1 MGQSEVIRDVIFSR
15 KLADFWHQT
24 LLAHETAFFGAMR
37 SKSAPPLNDQ
47 FWAKQKSEYRF
58 YTYGY
63 LLSLFAAAYSIHP
76 RFPLSDLED
85 LTPFVL
91 RVLPHK
97 DYLREDILEN
107 LLAFLST
114 YTYFQDEDKLD
125 QMAPDFA
132 PLMPQLVFN
141 LFYCREGVCRQSMD
155 ILSNL
160 TSTKSSAFSLLLH
173 NTSFLR
179 TLEDVFGRAGLVCG
193 NVTLLTVLFNIFSG
207 DTPLKQD
214 ILASE
219 VIMNTLLDEMVL
231 EKPFQD
237 DVIAVLKNLFKGPYS
252 DHVPRF
258 FLAHPCVFELCVR
271 RVGSVTEP
279 KKLRNLEFL
288 LKNLMEMDLF
298 VRSGAVPAVFVD
310 FAVLES
316 KPGFRTAAAAL
327 QVVASKEKSGDLCV
341 VAQWIRENLP
351 CEN

>member
-1 MGQSEVIRDVIFSR
+1 MGQSEVIRDAIFSR
-15 KLADFWHQT
+15 KLAEFWHQT
-24 LLAHETAFFGAMR
+24 LLHHEAAFFGALR
-37 SKSAPPLNDQ
+37 SKSPPQLNDQ
-47 FWAKQKSEYRF
+47 FWAQQKTEYRY

-63 LLSLFAAAYSIHP
+63 LLSLFAAAYTIHP
-76 RFPLSDLED
+76 RFPLNDLED

-97 DYLREDILEN
+97 DYLREDIIEN

-114 YTYFQDEDKLD
+114 YTYFQEEDKLD
-125 QMAPDFA
+125 QAAPEFT

-155 ILSNL
+155 IISNL
-160 TSTKSSAFSLLLH
+160 TSTKSNAFTLLLH
-173 NTSFLR
+173 NTNFVR
-179 TLEDVFGRAGLVCG
+179 TLEDVFTRAGLVCG
-193 NVTLLTVLFNIFSG
+193 NVTLLTVLYNIFSG
-207 DTPLKQD
+207 DTPLKHD
-214 ILASE
+214 ILASQ
-219 VIMNTLLDEMVL
+219 VVMNTLVDQLVL

-237 DVIAVLKNLFKGPYS
+237 DVVAVFKNLFKGPYT

-271 RVGSVTEP
+271 RVSQVNEP

-298 VRSGAVPAVFVD
+298 VRTGPTPTAFVD
-310 FAVLES
+310 FAALAR
-316 KPGFRTAAAAL
+316 KPGFREAAAAL
-327 QVVASKEKSGDLCV
+327 QTVASTEKCADLYA
-341 VAQWIRENLP
+341 VALWIRDNLP